1 MNKKITKNI
10 FIIFILLLPSCSYE
24 PIFSN
29 KDYGFSLNEIKFVGD
44 KEVNRNIKN
53 RLSFIKKKMN
63 QTDESF
69 DLSIETVKEKKII
82 SKDSR
87 GDPLKFEL
95 IILTDL
101 EVFDNNKLILNREIE
116 KSYIYNNVS
125 DKFKLEED
133 ERIISENLSEKTSE
147 TIISLILN
155 LNDN

>member
-1 MNKKITKNI
+1 
-10 FIIFILLLPSCSYE
+10 
-24 PIFSN
+24 
-29 KDYGFSLNEIKFVGD
+29 
-44 KEVNRNIKN
+44 
-53 RLSFIKKKMN
+53 MN

-125 DKFKLEED
+125 GKFKLEED

>member
-1 MNKKITKNI
+1 MNKKISINI
-10 FIIFILLLPSCSYE
+10 LIIFVFFLSSCSYE

-29 KDYGFSLNEIKFVGD
+29 KDYGFSLGEIEFVGD
-44 KEVNRNIKN
+44 KEINRNIKN
-53 RLSFIKKKMN
+53 RLSFINKKMN
-63 QTDESF
+63 QMDESF
-69 DLSIETVKEKKII
+69 DLSVETVKEKKII
-82 SKDSR
+82 SKDSK

-101 EVFDNNKLILNREIE
+101 KVFNNKLILNREIE

-133 ERIISENLSEKTSE
+133 ERIILENLSVKTSE

>member
-1 MNKKITKNI
+1 MSKRNKSKKYKKIVTRSK
-10 FIIFILLLPSCSYE
+10 FW
-24 PIFSN
+24 PIVKLFENRKKFMS
-29 KDYGFSLNEIKFVGD
+29 DVSIK
-44 KEVNRNIKN
+44 
-53 RLSFIKKKMN
+53 S
-63 QTDESF
+63 Q
-69 DLSIETVKEKKII
+69 KKII